1 VPPEGSAAR
10 AAAEGEPEPPQGE
23 SEHRPRQGETEPLQG
38 ESEHHPRQGEPE
50 PRQGEP
56 EPSQGESDRLRILE
70 LLEQHK
76 ITAAEAGDLLAAL
89 GERDRG
95 RDGRRRE
102 RNRWLAEELAP
113 ASDRARWFRVRV
125 TDLSTGRMR
134 TNVSVPIGMVGFGLG
149 FARRFRNIPGVAHV
163 DDLFEA
169 VREGRRGV
177 IFDVAN
183 EGGERVEIFI
193 D

>member
-1 VPPEGSAAR
+1 VPPEGSAE
-10 AAAEGEPEPPQGE
+10 AASSEGQPEPPQSAREHE
-23 SEHRPRQGETEPLQG
+23 SP
-38 ESEHHPRQGEPE
+38 
-50 PRQGEP
+50 
-56 EPSQGESDRLRILE
+56 QGESDRLRILE

-89 GERDRG
+89 GERG

-125 TDLSTGRMR
+125 TDLSTGRLR
-134 TNVSVPIGMVGFGLG
+134 TNVSVPIGMVGSGLG

>member
-1 VPPEGSAAR
+1 VPSEGSAEG
-10 AAAEGEPEPPQGE
+10 AAPEGD
-23 SEHRPRQGETEPLQG
+23 SE
-38 ESEHHPRQGEPE
+38 
-50 PRQGEP
+50 
-56 EPSQGESDRLRILE
+56 RLRILE
-70 LLEQHK
+70 LLEQQK
-76 ITAAEAGDLLAAL
+76 ITAAEAADLLAAL
-89 GERDRG
+89 GEHDRG

-125 TDLSTGRMR
+125 TDLSSGRMR

-169 VREGRRGV
+169 VREGRRGI

-183 EGGERVEIFI
+183 DGGERVEIFI